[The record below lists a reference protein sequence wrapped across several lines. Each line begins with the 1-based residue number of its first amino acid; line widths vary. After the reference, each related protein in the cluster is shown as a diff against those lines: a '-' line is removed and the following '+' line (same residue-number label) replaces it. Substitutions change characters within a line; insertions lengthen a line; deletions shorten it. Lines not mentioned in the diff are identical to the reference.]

1 VYEVELD
8 EILSSIKISLSENKK
23 TEGTLVFISKNE
35 DMANKWRDFL
45 NTFEDTINKKT
56 QKYLKEVINNKI
68 RNAKIEQINKVKDIE
83 SEINA
88 SLKYYEINTKSRLSF
103 LEEQAEIAREGNI
116 TNKISAYSPE
126 ANNSIHYNKSLYY
139 LRGYIMIQKEIEL
152 IKKRKDPYLF
162 AKNVTLLQARK
173 LKIENDETIIRQEAK
188 FNTTPIFNTDSFLAG
203 SIESTSIQQIKNNPD
218 FSTKKIIILAILIG
232 FITGVFYV
240 TISHSIRKAI
250 IRDGRY

>member
-1 VYEVELD
+1 
-8 EILSSIKISLSENKK
+8 
-23 TEGTLVFISKNE
+23 
-35 DMANKWRDFL
+35 
-45 NTFEDTINKKT
+45 
-56 QKYLKEVINNKI
+56 
-68 RNAKIEQINKVKDIE
+68 
-83 SEINA
+83 
-88 SLKYYEINTKSRLSF
+88 
-103 LEEQAEIAREGNI
+103 
-116 TNKISAYSPE
+116 
-126 ANNSIHYNKSLYY
+126 
-139 LRGYIMIQKEIEL
+139 MIQKEIEL